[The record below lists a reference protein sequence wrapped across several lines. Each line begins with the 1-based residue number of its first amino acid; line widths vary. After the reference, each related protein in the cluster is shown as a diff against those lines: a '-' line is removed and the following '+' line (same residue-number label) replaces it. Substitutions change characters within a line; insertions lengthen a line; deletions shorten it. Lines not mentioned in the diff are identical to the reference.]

1 MENKKPYYVLFQHYY
16 GFPTGEG
23 YQNVFS
29 DYDLESLKSEISYL
43 RGESEYPLYIL
54 TIDADANHSDAMHS
68 ADDFFQLLCPSSM
81 PKFSPKK
88 KELFLNHDS
97 KNEAIGAR
105 LNRVRYGR
113 VYS

>member
-1 MENKKPYYVLFQHYY
+1 MKNKKPYYVLFQHYY

-29 DYDLESLKSEISYL
+29 DYDLETVKSEAEFL

-54 TIDADANHSDAMHS
+54 TIDADANQLDAMHA
-68 ADDFFQLLCPSSM
+68 ADDFFKLICGTSN
-81 PKFSPKK
+81 PKFLPKE
-88 KELFLNHDS
+88 KELFVYPHHEHD
-97 KNEAIGAR
+97 AVGA
-105 LNRVRYGR
+105 LLTRVKFEG

>member
-29 DYDLESLKSEISYL
+29 DYDLEEVKAEAESLQ
-43 RGESEYPLYIL
+43 GESEYPLYIL
-54 TIDADANHSDAMHS
+54 TIDANANQLDAMQS
-68 ADDFFQLLCPSSM
+68 ADDFFKLICGLSN

-88 KELFLNHDS
+88 KELFVYPHHEHDS
-97 KNEAIGAR
+97 IGAR
-105 LNRVRYGR
+105 LTRVKFEG